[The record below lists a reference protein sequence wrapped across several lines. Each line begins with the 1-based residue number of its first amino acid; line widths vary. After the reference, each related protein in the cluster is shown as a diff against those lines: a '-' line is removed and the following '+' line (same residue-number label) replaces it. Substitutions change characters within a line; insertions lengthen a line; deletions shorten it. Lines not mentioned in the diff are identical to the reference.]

1 MDTVT
6 DEEFKAYEK
15 IADAI
20 RSQISK
26 RAPLTDLTLG
36 ERQVLGYL
44 LREMILVRNEVRLN
58 SAERLVVP
66 LTILMLE
73 RLLGDVH
80 N

>member
-1 MDTVT
+1 
-6 DEEFKAYEK
+6 
-15 IADAI
+15 
-20 RSQISK
+20 
-26 RAPLTDLTLG
+26 
-36 ERQVLGYL
+36 
-44 LREMILVRNEVRLN
+44 MILVRNEVRLN